1 MPFPSLGYLPYS
13 DILETPIENTN
24 LILLMDGLYLRI
36 KTGGQADYP
45 PSNLSFS
52 LEDSLLPEVKSAPM
66 TGFLHLVE
74 FVCYPKTRES
84 TYTRRAGMLLAG
96 HVLEA
101 KGASHLCWS
110 LLPTWTTNLRNF

>member
-1 MPFPSLGYLPYS
+1 
-13 DILETPIENTN
+13 
-24 LILLMDGLYLRI
+24 MDGLYLRI